1 MLWMSWLSCLF
12 FVQGMHVGVLGADH
26 TWFMTTLM
34 ICYKLTPLIEKIWKR
49 IQYKKTKWGILVGLL
64 IVPFIMAYLL
74 PNYIF
79 FITYH
84 VCFYAIAY
92 YVGSNWERLGKS
104 TNKSAVIYFIVM
116 CLAFATRF
124 IGRAMIDG
132 TKLYNLV
139 IVNYTHYVA
148 AACIFMLFSIIFSK
162 AKILKNVQLVDG
174 ISFEIYLCHYMF
186 IVGPVSVMYI
196 TGNWI
201 INSIIAV
208 CIALLFA
215 VILHKLSKGMRKI
228 LRIHGT

>member
-34 ICYKLTPLIEKIWKR
+34 ICYILTPLIEKIWKR
-49 IQYKKTKWGILVGLL
+49 IQYKKTQWGILVGLL

-132 TKLYNLV
+132 
-139 IVNYTHYVA
+139 
-148 AACIFMLFSIIFSK
+148 
-162 AKILKNVQLVDG
+162 

>member
-34 ICYKLTPLIEKIWKR
+34 ICYILTPLIEKIWKR

-92 YVGSNWERLGKS
+92 YVGSNWERLE
-104 TNKSAVIYFIVM
+104 NQLINQQ
-116 CLAFATRF
+116 
-124 IGRAMIDG
+124 
-132 TKLYNLV
+132 LY
-139 IVNYTHYVA
+139 
-148 AACIFMLFSIIFSK
+148 
-162 AKILKNVQLVDG
+162 ILL
-174 ISFEIYLCHYMF
+174 LCVWHLQRD
-186 IVGPVSVMYI
+186 
-196 TGNWI
+196 
-201 INSIIAV
+201 
-208 CIALLFA
+208 LLDEQ
-215 VILHKLSKGMRKI
+215 
-228 LRIHGT
+228 

>member
-1 MLWMSWLSCLF
+1 
-12 FVQGMHVGVLGADH
+12 MHVGVLGADH

-34 ICYKLTPLIEKIWKR
+34 ICYILTPLIEKIWKR
-49 IQYKKTKWGILVGLL
+49 FQYKKTKWGILVGLF

-124 IGRAMIDG
+124 IGRIMIDG

-139 IVNYTHYVA
+139 IVNYTH
-148 AACIFMLFSIIFSK
+148 
-162 AKILKNVQLVDG
+162 
-174 ISFEIYLCHYMF
+174 FEIYLCHYMF

-215 VILHKLSKGMRKI
+215 VILHKLSKGIRKI
-228 LRIHGT
+228 LRVHST

>member
-1 MLWMSWLSCLF
+1 
-12 FVQGMHVGVLGADH
+12 MHVGVLGADH
-26 TWFMTTLM
+26 TWFMTMLM
-34 ICYKLTPLIEKIWKR
+34 ICYILTPLIEKIWKR
-49 IQYKKTKWGILVGLL
+49 IQYKKTQWGILVGLL

-74 PNYIF
+74 PNYI
-79 FITYH
+79 
-84 VCFYAIAY
+84 
-92 YVGSNWERLGKS
+92 
-104 TNKSAVIYFIVM
+104 YFIVM

-124 IGRAMIDG
+124 IGRIMIDG

-162 AKILKNVQLVDG
+162 VKMLKIVQLVDG

-215 VILHKLSKGMRKI
+215 VILHKLSKGIRKI
-228 LRIHGT
+228 LRVHST